1 MSKPDK
7 TLERFWDMP
16 QRDLLILLEATP
28 AGLTSDE
35 AKQRLRLHGPN
46 SLVAES
52 RFAPLIG
59 FLRFFANP
67 LVLILLAASAISI
80 VLGDHVV
87 GAIIIAIVLLSVV
100 VNFYMEFQAR
110 HAVEDIRKQVATTAA
125 VLRDGR
131 EQELP
136 VAELVPGDIIR
147 LNAGD
152 LAPADA
158 RLLDSKDLH
167 VRESALTGESLP
179 VDKAAGDLPAGQH
192 TIADA
197 SNSLF
202 LGTAVQTGIG
212 TAVIVRTGKDTAF
225 GAIAQRLA
233 MRPPETEFGRGIRH
247 FGMMITRVM
256 MLLVLFVLL
265 VNIVLHRPLLESF
278 LFSVALA
285 VGMTPEMMPMI
296 ITISLAQGARR
307 MARKK
312 VLVKQLTAIE
322 DFGSV
327 EILCSD
333 KTGTLT
339 EGEIALDRHVDV
351 QGRDSDDVLR
361 FVYLNSYFQA
371 GIKSPLDDA
380 ILKYQR
386 PAITEYE
393 KVDEI
398 PFDFNRKR
406 LSVVVRHGGEDLLIT
421 KGEAES
427 MFAICATVT
436 IDGVPQPFDE
446 SRRAQATEILKKLSA
461 DGYRALGVAF
471 RKVEKQDAYAVAA
484 EQDMTLAGFAAFL
497 DPPKEGIVA
506 VLEALKKNGV
516 SVVIMTGDNQYVTQ
530 KVAHDVGL
538 AADRMVTGSQVD
550 TMDDAALAYQAEH
563 GAIFARVSPEQKNR
577 VILGLKARG
586 HVVGYIGDGINDAP
600 SLHTADVGIS
610 VMNGVDVAK
619 DAAKIILL
627 EKDLAVLNEGV
638 SPVGFRRQRSVF
650 QVIPGHG
657 GTGQHIRTTAGI
669 GHQPGVRFSTS
680 HQPGRLRRY
689 AERSPHGFDFRVSG
703 SNQCGV
709 TTGRAGAGDCAGD
722 DVRRV
727 CRNRDRYR
735 RRCPSHFSLR
745 DYPRRRH
752 TGFSH
757 GAGYARRN
765 ADDLHDGPGT
775 GGRKDWRRPGR
786 SLVAVAEGCGA
797 RASTDRRHDANHP
810 RFCRSRSGLCWGVPG
825 KRGRPAGSAGHG
837 LSAACFGEGN
847 RQQFSD
853 YPSAE
858 PQSVRPPLPE
868 MPARLWCPMGRDAP
882 HHDRISILMRASCL
896 TLARTH

>member
-1 MSKPDK
+1 MAKPDT
-7 TLERFWDMP
+7 TLDRFWDMP
-16 QRDLLILLEATP
+16 QRDLLILLQATP
-28 AGLTSDE
+28 AGLTSAE
-35 AKQRLRLHGPN
+35 AKQRLRSHGPN
-46 SLVAES
+46 SLVGES

-80 VLGDHVV
+80 VLGDHV
-87 GAIIIAIVLLSVV
+87 GGTIIIAIVLLSVV

-110 HAVEDIRKQVATTAA
+110 HAVEDIRKQVAITAA
-125 VLRDGR
+125 VLRDGH
-131 EQELP
+131 QLELP

-179 VDKAAGDLPAGQH
+179 VDKAAGDLAAGQH

-197 SNSLF
+197 SNSIF

-225 GAIAQRLA
+225 GAITQRLA

-247 FGMMITRVM
+247 FGLMITRVM
-256 MLLVLFVLL
+256 MMLVLFVLL

-307 MARKK
+307 MAKKK
-312 VLVKQLTAIE
+312 VLVKQLAAIE

-351 QGRDSDDVLR
+351 LGQDNDEVLR
-361 FVYLNSYFQA
+361 LVYLNSYFQS
-371 GIKSPLDDA
+371 GIQSPLDDA
-380 ILKYQR
+380 ILKYRR
-386 PAITEYE
+386 PAIAEYE

-406 LSVVVRHGGEDLLIT
+406 LSVVVRRGGEDLLIT

-427 MFAICATVT
+427 VFAICSTVT
-436 IDGVPQPFDE
+436 IDGAPQPFDD
-446 SRRAQATEILKKLSA
+446 SRRAQAAETFKKLSA
-461 DGYRALGVAF
+461 DGYRALGVAV
-471 RKVEKQDAYAVAA
+471 RKVERQDAYALAA
-484 EQDMTLAGFAAFL
+484 EREMTLAGFAAFL

-538 AADRMVTGSQVD
+538 ATDRMITGSQVD

-586 HVVGYIGDGINDAP
+586 RVVGYIGDGINDAP

-627 EKDLAVLNEGV
+627 EKDLAVLNDGVMEGRRCFANIMKYIIMGTSSNFGNMFSMAAASLFLKFLPMLPTQILLNNFLYDTSQIAV
-638 SPVGFRRQRSVF
+638 PGDNVDPALLHKPKRWQIAFIRQFMTIIGPISSIYDFLTFGVLLWWFHAGTNAPLFRTGWFVESLATQTLVVF
-650 QVIPGHG
+650 V
-657 GTGQHIRTTAGI
+657 IRTAGNPLQSRPS
-669 GHQPGVRFSTS
+669 GQLLMSVVAVSVVGAVLPYTPLG
-680 HQPGRLRRY
+680 PLL
-689 AERSPHGFDFRVSG
+689 GFTPIPLSLL
-703 SNQCGV
+703 
-709 TTGRAGAGDCAGD
+709 GAISLLGLTYLILVQA
-722 DVRRV
+722 VKTWF
-727 CRNRDRYR
+727 YR
-735 RRCPSHFSLR
+735 RHAL
-745 DYPRRRH
+745 
-752 TGFSH
+752 
-757 GAGYARRN
+757 
-765 ADDLHDGPGT
+765 L
-775 GGRKDWRRPGR
+775 
-786 SLVAVAEGCGA
+786 
-797 RASTDRRHDANHP
+797 
-810 RFCRSRSGLCWGVPG
+810 
-825 KRGRPAGSAGHG
+825 
-837 LSAACFGEGN
+837 
-847 RQQFSD
+847 
-853 YPSAE
+853 
-858 PQSVRPPLPE
+858 
-868 MPARLWCPMGRDAP
+868 
-882 HHDRISILMRASCL
+882 
-896 TLARTH
+896 

>member
-1 MSKPDK
+1 MNKPDK
-7 TLERFWDMP
+7 TLDRFWDMP
-16 QRDLLILLEATP
+16 QRDLLTLLQATP
-28 AGLTSDE
+28 AGLTSAE

-46 SLVAES
+46 SLVGES
-52 RFAPLIG
+52 RFAPLMG

-80 VLGDHVV
+80 VLGDHVG

-100 VNFYMEFQAR
+100 VNFYVEFQAR

-125 VLRDGR
+125 VLRDGH

-179 VDKAAGDLPAGQH
+179 VDKAADDLAAGQH

-197 SNSLF
+197 CNCVF

-233 MRPPETEFGRGIRH
+233 AQPPETEFGRGIRH
-247 FGMMITRVM
+247 FGLMITRVM

-265 VNIVLHRPLLESF
+265 VNLVLHRPLLESF

-307 MARKK
+307 MAKKK
-312 VLVKQLTAIE
+312 VLVKQLSAIE
-322 DFGSV
+322 DFGSI

-339 EGEIALDRHVDV
+339 EGEIALDRHVDM
-351 QGRDSDDVLR
+351 QGRDNDEVLR
-361 FVYLNSYFQA
+361 FVYLNSYFQT

-386 PAITEYE
+386 PAIVEYE

-406 LSVVVRHGGEDLLIT
+406 LSVVVRRGGEDFLIT

-427 MFAICATVT
+427 MFGICAMVS
-436 IDGVPQPFDE
+436 IDGVAQPFDE
-446 SRRAQATEILKKLSA
+446 SRRAQAAETLKKLSA

-471 RKVEKQDAYAVAA
+471 RKVEKQDSYPLAA
-484 EQDMTLAGFAAFL
+484 EREMTLVGFAAFL

-516 SVVIMTGDNQYVTQ
+516 SVVVMTGDNQYVTQ

-538 AADRMVTGSQVD
+538 ATDRIVTGDQLD

-586 HVVGYIGDGINDAP
+586 RVVGYIGDGINDAP

-627 EKDLAVLNEGV
+627 EKDLAVLNDGVMEGRRCFANIMKYIIMGTSSNFGNMFSMAAASLFLKFLPMLPTQILLNNFLYDTSQIAV
-638 SPVGFRRQRSVF
+638 PGDNVDPALLHKPKRWQIGFIRQFMMIIGPISSIYDFLTFGVLLWWFHAAANAPLFRTGWFVESLATQTLVVF
-650 QVIPGHG
+650 V
-657 GTGQHIRTTAGI
+657 IRTAGNPLKSRPS
-669 GHQPGVRFSTS
+669 GQLLMSVLAVAVVGAVLPYTPLG
-680 HQPGRLRRY
+680 PML
-689 AERSPHGFDFRVSG
+689 GFTPLPLSLL
-703 SNQCGV
+703 
-709 TTGRAGAGDCAGD
+709 GAIALLALTYL
-722 DVRRV
+722 VLV
-727 CRNRDRYR
+727 QAVKTWFYR
-735 RRCPSHFSLR
+735 RHAL
-745 DYPRRRH
+745 
-752 TGFSH
+752 
-757 GAGYARRN
+757 
-765 ADDLHDGPGT
+765 L
-775 GGRKDWRRPGR
+775 
-786 SLVAVAEGCGA
+786 
-797 RASTDRRHDANHP
+797 
-810 RFCRSRSGLCWGVPG
+810 
-825 KRGRPAGSAGHG
+825 
-837 LSAACFGEGN
+837 
-847 RQQFSD
+847 
-853 YPSAE
+853 
-858 PQSVRPPLPE
+858 
-868 MPARLWCPMGRDAP
+868 
-882 HHDRISILMRASCL
+882 
-896 TLARTH
+896 

>member
-1 MSKPDK
+1 MNQPDK
-7 TLERFWDMP
+7 TLDRFWDMP
-16 QRDLLILLEATP
+16 QRDLLVLLQATP

-46 SLVAES
+46 SLVGES
-52 RFAPLIG
+52 RFAPLLG
-59 FLRFFANP
+59 FLAFFANP
-67 LVLILLAASAISI
+67 LVLILLAASAVSI
-80 VLGDHVV
+80 VLGDHVG

-125 VLRDGR
+125 VLRDGH
-131 EQELP
+131 ELELP

-179 VDKAAGDLPAGQH
+179 VDKAASDLPAGQH

-247 FGMMITRVM
+247 FGLMITRVM

-322 DFGSV
+322 DFGSI

-339 EGEIALDRHVDV
+339 EGEIALDRHVDM
-351 QGRDSDDVLR
+351 QGRDNDEVLR
-361 FVYLNSYFQA
+361 FVYLNSYFQT

-406 LSVVVRHGGEDLLIT
+406 LSVVVRRGGENFLIT

-427 MFAICATVT
+427 MFAICATVS
-436 IDGVPQPFDE
+436 IDGGAQPFDE
-446 SRRAQATEILKKLSA
+446 SRRAQAAETLKKLSA

-471 RKVEKQDAYAVAA
+471 RKVEKQDSYPLAA
-484 EQDMTLAGFAAFL
+484 EREMTLIGFAAFL

-516 SVVIMTGDNQYVTQ
+516 SVVVMTGDNQYVTQ

-538 AADRMVTGSQVD
+538 ATDCIVTGDQLD

-586 HVVGYIGDGINDAP
+586 RVVGYIGDGINDAP

-627 EKDLAVLNEGV
+627 EKDLAVLNDGVMEGRRCFANIMKYIIMGTSSNFGNMFSMAAASLFLKFLPMLPTQILLNNFLYDTSQIAV
-638 SPVGFRRQRSVF
+638 PGDNVDPALLHKPKRWQIGFIRQFMTIIGPISSIYDFLTFGVLLWWFHAGSNPPLFRTGWFVESLATQTLVVF
-650 QVIPGHG
+650 V
-657 GTGQHIRTTAGI
+657 IRTAGN
-669 GHQPGVRFSTS
+669 PF
-680 HQPGRLRRY
+680 
-689 AERSPHGFDFRVSG
+689 RSRPSGQLLISVVAITVVGAVLPYTPLGPLLGFTPLPLSLL
-703 SNQCGV
+703 
-709 TTGRAGAGDCAGD
+709 GAISLLGLTYLFL
-722 DVRRV
+722 VQV
-727 CRNRDRYR
+727 VKTWFYR
-735 RRCPSHFSLR
+735 RHAL
-745 DYPRRRH
+745 
-752 TGFSH
+752 
-757 GAGYARRN
+757 
-765 ADDLHDGPGT
+765 L
-775 GGRKDWRRPGR
+775 
-786 SLVAVAEGCGA
+786 
-797 RASTDRRHDANHP
+797 
-810 RFCRSRSGLCWGVPG
+810 
-825 KRGRPAGSAGHG
+825 
-837 LSAACFGEGN
+837 
-847 RQQFSD
+847 
-853 YPSAE
+853 
-858 PQSVRPPLPE
+858 
-868 MPARLWCPMGRDAP
+868 
-882 HHDRISILMRASCL
+882 
-896 TLARTH
+896 